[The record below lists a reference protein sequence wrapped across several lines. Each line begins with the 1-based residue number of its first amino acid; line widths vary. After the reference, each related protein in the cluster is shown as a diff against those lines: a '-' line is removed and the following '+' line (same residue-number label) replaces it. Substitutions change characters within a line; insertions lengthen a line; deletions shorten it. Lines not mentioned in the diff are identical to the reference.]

1 MLPPPPP
8 AADARPL
15 LRSLIVV
22 RLMCSNPSFRLWR
35 IGFAS
40 GFDLISFR
48 CSSFNWPPLVEA
60 GFGGATRGSV
70 ALWSNALLRKR
81 KRKRIRVRS
90 FLLFNT
96 FILIS
101 TIGEN
106 IDNNILFSCSQFT
119 CKLRVIAAS
128 WARRG
133 GELRT
138 GSQAWPSSL
147 VARSVRSRPARG
159 VRARWSWA
167 GASQASRAPRIPTL
181 WGPWSRLPVASAR
194 CNLGATV
201 SARVRRP
208 VVPDTVKRAR
218 EILSTYCYY
227 SLYCYLLIYYYHLLM
242 YYSFLSSKA
251 HP

>member
-1 MLPPPPP
+1 MT
-8 AADARPL
+8 
-15 LRSLIVV
+15 
-22 RLMCSNPSFRLWR
+22 
-35 IGFAS
+35 
-40 GFDLISFR
+40 
-48 CSSFNWPPLVEA
+48 LV
-60 GFGGATRGSV
+60 S
-70 ALWSNALLRKR
+70 
-81 KRKRIRVRS
+81 
-90 FLLFNT
+90 
-96 FILIS
+96 IS
-101 TIGEN
+101 TIL
-106 IDNNILFSCSQFT
+106 IFCSLVQFT